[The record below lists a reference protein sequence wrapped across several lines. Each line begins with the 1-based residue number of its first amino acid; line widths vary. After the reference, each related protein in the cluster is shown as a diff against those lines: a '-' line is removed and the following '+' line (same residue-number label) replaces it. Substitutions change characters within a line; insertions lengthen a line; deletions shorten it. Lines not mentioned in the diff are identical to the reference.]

1 MDTTAR
7 ARWVAAG
14 DLLLCAALL
23 AAAVVLGAG
32 GSALGATA
40 AVLAA
45 AAYGAPAA
53 LRWRRAVVADV
64 PAVVPAALPV
74 TDAAVAPR
82 ASGPPA

>member
-23 AAAVVLGAG
+23 AAALVLGAG
-32 GSALGATA
+32 GSVLGATA

-53 LRWRRAVVADV
+53 RRWRRTAVVAA
-64 PAVVPAALPV
+64 PVPAALPV

-82 ASGPPA
+82 ASGPTA

>member
-53 LRWRRAVVADV
+53 LRWRRAV
-64 PAVVPAALPV
+64 PAVAAVPAALPV

-82 ASGPPA
+82 ASGPTA